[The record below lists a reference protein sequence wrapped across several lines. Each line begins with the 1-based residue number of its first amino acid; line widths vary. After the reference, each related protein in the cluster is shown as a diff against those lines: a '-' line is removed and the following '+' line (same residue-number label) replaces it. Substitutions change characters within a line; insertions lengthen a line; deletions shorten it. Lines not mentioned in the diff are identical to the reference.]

1 LFSLVLPLLLLLLL
15 LLSVPYIPRRCL
27 ALPSPSFF
35 GLFLSSSS
43 SPTLAIAILDFACP
57 SLGLSLSYFPCFA
70 LFSLAVHYI
79 PLQTLMLAAAIA
91 AAAASAA
98 AAAVVGAVS
107 ACGVA
112 GAAVAI
118 AAAVTVA
125 AGPRIV

>member
-91 AAAASAA
+91 AAASAA